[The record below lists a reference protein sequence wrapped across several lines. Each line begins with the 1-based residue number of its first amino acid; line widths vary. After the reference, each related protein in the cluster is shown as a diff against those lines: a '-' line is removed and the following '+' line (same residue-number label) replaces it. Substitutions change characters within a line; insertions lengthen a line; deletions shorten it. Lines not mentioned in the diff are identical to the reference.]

1 MKIDLKRPL
10 VFFDLETTGIQIG
23 SAYIVEISLVKAN
36 VDGSVVEVTHRV
48 RPARRVMRDGVEVME
63 TVPIPRETT
72 AIHGISDADV
82 ADKPTFRELAPEIL
96 AFIGDADL
104 AGYNSNKFDV
114 PLLVEEFLRNGF
126 DFDISTRYLV
136 DVQNIFHKMEQRT
149 LKAAYKFYCGKDL
162 ENAHSANAD
171 TMATYEIFLAQLE
184 RYKDAEYTDEKGNV
198 SKPIVND
205 IPALSEFSKSRQWAD
220 LEGRIGI
227 KNGVEVFNFGK
238 HKDKPVKE
246 VFAVEPSYY
255 SWMMNGDFSMTTKK
269 VITRIYQSLKAEA
282 AEKREAEK
290 LDQLREKF
298 NGGQGKLF

>member
-1 MKIDLKRPL
+1 MKLNLNRPL
-10 VFFDLETTGIQIG
+10 VFFDLETTGLQIG
-23 SAYIVEISLVKAN
+23 SAYIVEISLVKVN
-36 VDGSVVEVTHRV
+36 VDGSVEEKTHRI
-48 RPARRVMRDGVEVME
+48 RPAHYVNRDGVEVAE
-63 TVPIPRETT
+63 TLPIPPETT
-72 AIHGISDADV
+72 AVHHITDADV

-96 AFIGDADL
+96 AFIGDADI

-114 PLLVEEFLRNGF
+114 PLLVEEFLRNGINF
-126 DFDISTRYLV
+126 DLANRYMV

-171 TMATYEIFLAQLE
+171 TMATYEIFLAQIE
-184 RYKDAEYTDEKGNV
+184 RYKDVEYTDEKGKV

-205 IPALSEFSKSRQWAD
+205 IPALSEFSRSRQWAD

-246 VFAVEPSYY
+246 VFRVEPSYY
-255 SWMMNGDFSMTTKK
+255 SWMMNGDFSLSTKQ
-269 VITRIYQSLKAEA
+269 VITRIYQSLK

-298 NGGQGKLF
+298 NGGGQGKLF

>member
-1 MKIDLKRPL
+1 MKLNLNRPL
-10 VFFDLETTGIQIG
+10 VFFDLETTGLQIG
-23 SAYIVEISLVKAN
+23 SAYIVEISLVKVN
-36 VDGSVVEVTHRV
+36 VDGSVEEKTHRI
-48 RPARRVMRDGVEVME
+48 RPARYVNKDGVEVAE
-63 TVPIPRETT
+63 TLPIPPETT
-72 AIHGISDADV
+72 AVHHITDADV

-96 AFIGDADL
+96 AFIGDADI

-114 PLLVEEFLRNGF
+114 PLLVEEFLRNGINF
-126 DFDISTRYLV
+126 DVANRYMV

-149 LKAAYKFYCGKDL
+149 LKAAYKFYCGKNLD
-162 ENAHSANAD
+162 NAHSANAD
-171 TMATYEIFLAQLE
+171 AMATYEIFLAQIE
-184 RYKDAEYTDEKGNV
+184 RYKDVEYTDEKGKV

-238 HKDKPVKE
+238 HKDKPVKD

-255 SWMMNGDFSMTTKK
+255 SWMMNGDFSLSTKK
-269 VITRIYQSLKAEA
+269 VITRIYQSLK

>member
-1 MKIDLKRPL
+1 MKLNLNRPL
-10 VFFDLETTGIQIG
+10 VFFDLETTGLQIG
-23 SAYIVEISLVKAN
+23 SAYIVEISLVKVN
-36 VDGSVVEVTHRV
+36 VDGSVEEKTHRI
-48 RPARRVMRDGVEVME
+48 RPARYVNKDGVEVAE
-63 TVPIPRETT
+63 TLPIPPETT
-72 AIHGISDADV
+72 AVHHITDADV

-96 AFIGDADL
+96 AFIGDADI

-114 PLLVEEFLRNGF
+114 PLLVEEFLRNGINF
-126 DFDISTRYLV
+126 DVANRYMV

-149 LKAAYKFYCGKDL
+149 LKAAYKFYCGKNLD
-162 ENAHSANAD
+162 NAHSANAD
-171 TMATYEIFLAQLE
+171 TMATYEIFLAQIE
-184 RYKDAEYTDEKGNV
+184 RYKDVEYIDEKGKV

-238 HKDKPVKE
+238 HKDKPVKD

-255 SWMMNGDFSMTTKK
+255 SWMMNGDFSLSTKK
-269 VITRIYQSLKAEA
+269 VITRIYQSLK

>member
-63 TVPIPRETT
+63 TVPIPHETT

-255 SWMMNGDFSMTTKK
+255 SWMMNGDFSLSTKK
-269 VITRIYQSLKAEA
+269 VITHIYQSLK

-298 NGGQGKLF
+298 NGGGQGKLF

>member
-1 MKIDLKRPL
+1 MKLNLNRPL
-10 VFFDLETTGIQIG
+10 VFFDLETTGLQIG
-23 SAYIVEISLVKAN
+23 SAYIVEISLVKVN
-36 VDGSVVEVTHRV
+36 VDGSVEEKTHRI
-48 RPARRVMRDGVEVME
+48 RPARYVNRDGVEVAE
-63 TVPIPRETT
+63 TLPIPPETT
-72 AIHGISDADV
+72 AVHHITDADV

-96 AFIGDADL
+96 AFIGDADI

-114 PLLVEEFLRNGF
+114 PLLVEEFLRNGINF
-126 DFDISTRYLV
+126 DLANRYMV

-171 TMATYEIFLAQLE
+171 TMATYEIFLAQIE
-184 RYKDAEYTDEKGNV
+184 RYKDVEYTDEKGKV

-205 IPALSEFSKSRQWAD
+205 IPALSEFSRSRQWAD

-246 VFAVEPSYY
+246 VFRVEPSYY
-255 SWMMNGDFSMTTKK
+255 SWMMNGDFSLSTKQ
-269 VITRIYQSLKAEA
+269 VITRIYQSLKAE
-282 AEKREAEK
+282 KRDAEK

-298 NGGQGKLF
+298 NGGGQGKLF

>member
-1 MKIDLKRPL
+1 MKLNLNRPL
-10 VFFDLETTGIQIG
+10 VFFDLETTGLQIG
-23 SAYIVEISLVKAN
+23 SAYIVEISLVKVN
-36 VDGSVVEVTHRV
+36 VDGSVEEKTHRI
-48 RPARRVMRDGVEVME
+48 RPARYVNRDGVEVAE
-63 TVPIPRETT
+63 TLPIPPETT
-72 AIHGISDADV
+72 AVHHITDADV

-96 AFIGDADL
+96 AFIGDADI

-114 PLLVEEFLRNGF
+114 PLLVEEFLRNGINF
-126 DFDISTRYLV
+126 DVANRYMV

-149 LKAAYKFYCGKDL
+149 LKAAYKFYCGKNLD
-162 ENAHSANAD
+162 NAHSANAD
-171 TMATYEIFLAQLE
+171 TMATYEIFLAQIE
-184 RYKDAEYTDEKGNV
+184 RYKDVEYTDEKGKV

-238 HKDKPVKE
+238 HKDKPVKD

-255 SWMMNGDFSMTTKK
+255 SWMMNGDFSLSTKK
-269 VITRIYQSLKAEA
+269 VITRIYQSLK

>member
-1 MKIDLKRPL
+1 MKLNLNRPL
-10 VFFDLETTGIQIG
+10 VFFDLETTGLHIG
-23 SAYIVEISLVKAN
+23 SAHIVEISLVKVN
-36 VDGSVVEVTHRV
+36 VDGSVEEMTHRI
-48 RPARRVMRDGVEVME
+48 RPARYVKNDDGTEVVE
-63 TVPIPRETT
+63 TLPIPPETT
-72 AIHGISDADV
+72 AVHHITDADV

-96 AFIGDADL
+96 AFIGDADI

-114 PLLVEEFLRNGF
+114 PLLVEEFLRNGINF
-126 DFDISTRYLV
+126 DLANRYMV

-171 TMATYEIFLAQLE
+171 TMATYEIFLAQIE
-184 RYKDAEYTDEKGNV
+184 RYKDVEYTDEKGKV
-198 SKPIVND
+198 STPIVND

-255 SWMMNGDFSMTTKK
+255 SWMMNGDFALSTKK
-269 VITRIYQSLKAEA
+269 VITRIYQSLK

-298 NGGQGKLF
+298 NGGGQGKLF

>member
-1 MKIDLKRPL
+1 MKLNLNRPL
-10 VFFDLETTGIQIG
+10 VFFDLETTGLQIG
-23 SAYIVEISLVKAN
+23 SAYIVEISLVKVN
-36 VDGSVVEVTHRV
+36 VDGSVEEKTHRI
-48 RPARRVMRDGVEVME
+48 RPARYVNKDGVEVAE
-63 TVPIPRETT
+63 TLPIPPETT
-72 AIHGISDADV
+72 AVHHITDADV

-126 DFDISTRYLV
+126 DFDLSTRYLV

-149 LKAAYKFYCGKDL
+149 LKAAYKFYCGKNLD
-162 ENAHSANAD
+162 NAHSANAD
-171 TMATYEIFLAQLE
+171 TMATYEIFLAQIE
-184 RYKDAEYTDEKGNV
+184 RYKDVEYTDEKGKV

-238 HKDKPVKE
+238 HKDKPVKD

-255 SWMMNGDFSMTTKK
+255 SWMMNGDFSLSTKK
-269 VITRIYQSLKAEA
+269 VITRIYQSLK

>member
-1 MKIDLKRPL
+1 MKLNLNRPL
-10 VFFDLETTGIQIG
+10 VFFDLETTGLQIG
-23 SAYIVEISLVKAN
+23 SAYIVEISLVKVN
-36 VDGSVVEVTHRV
+36 VDGSVEEKTHRI
-48 RPARRVMRDGVEVME
+48 RPARYVNRDGVEVAE
-63 TVPIPRETT
+63 TLPIPPETT
-72 AIHGISDADV
+72 AVHHITDADV

-96 AFIGDADL
+96 AFIGDADI

-114 PLLVEEFLRNGF
+114 PLLVEEFLRNGINF
-126 DFDISTRYLV
+126 DLANRYMV

-171 TMATYEIFLAQLE
+171 TMATYEIFLAQIE
-184 RYKDAEYTDEKGNV
+184 RYKDVEYTDEKGKV

-205 IPALSEFSKSRQWAD
+205 IPALSEFSRSRQWAD

-246 VFAVEPSYY
+246 VFRVEPSYY
-255 SWMMNGDFSMTTKK
+255 SWMMNGDFSLSTKQ
-269 VITRIYQSLKAEA
+269 VITRIYQSLK

-298 NGGQGKLF
+298 NGGGQGKLF

>member
-1 MKIDLKRPL
+1 MKLNLNRPL
-10 VFFDLETTGIQIG
+10 VFFDLETTGLQIG
-23 SAYIVEISLVKAN
+23 SAYIVEISLVKVN
-36 VDGSVVEVTHRV
+36 VDGSVEEKTHRI
-48 RPARRVMRDGVEVME
+48 RPARYVNRDGVEVAE
-63 TVPIPRETT
+63 TLPIPPETT
-72 AIHGISDADV
+72 AVHHITDADV

-96 AFIGDADL
+96 AFIGDADI

-114 PLLVEEFLRNGF
+114 PLLVEEFLRNGINF
-126 DFDISTRYLV
+126 DVANRYMV

-149 LKAAYKFYCGKDL
+149 LKAAYKFYCGKNLD
-162 ENAHSANAD
+162 NAHSANAD
-171 TMATYEIFLAQLE
+171 TMATYEIFLAQIE
-184 RYKDAEYTDEKGNV
+184 RYKDVEYTDEKGKV

-255 SWMMNGDFSMTTKK
+255 SWMMNGDFSLSTKK
-269 VITRIYQSLKAEA
+269 VITRIYQSLK

>member
-1 MKIDLKRPL
+1 MKLNLNRPL
-10 VFFDLETTGIQIG
+10 VFFDLETTGLQIG
-23 SAYIVEISLVKAN
+23 SAYIVEISLVKVN
-36 VDGSVVEVTHRV
+36 VDGSVEEKTHRI
-48 RPARRVMRDGVEVME
+48 RPARYVNKDGVEVAE
-63 TVPIPRETT
+63 TLPIPPETT
-72 AIHGISDADV
+72 AVHHITDADV

-96 AFIGDADL
+96 AFIGDADI

-114 PLLVEEFLRNGF
+114 PLLVEEFLRNDINF
-126 DFDISTRYLV
+126 DVANRYMV

-149 LKAAYKFYCGKDL
+149 LKAAYKFYCGKNLD
-162 ENAHSANAD
+162 NAHSANAD
-171 TMATYEIFLAQLE
+171 AMATYEIFLAQIE
-184 RYKDAEYTDEKGNV
+184 RYKDVEYTDEKGKV

-238 HKDKPVKE
+238 HKDKPVKD

-255 SWMMNGDFSMTTKK
+255 SWMMNGDFSLSTKK
-269 VITRIYQSLKAEA
+269 VITRIYQSLK

>member
-1 MKIDLKRPL
+1 MKLDLKRPL

-23 SAYIVEISLVKAN
+23 SSYIVEISLVKAN
-36 VDGSVVEVTHRV
+36 VDGSVEEVTYRV
-48 RPARRVMRDGVEVME
+48 RPARRVLRDGVEVME
-63 TVPIPRETT
+63 TIKIPPETT
-72 AIHGISDADV
+72 AVHHITDADV

-126 DFDISTRYLV
+126 DFDLSTRYLV

-149 LKAAYKFYCGKDL
+149 LKAAYKFYCGKNLD
-162 ENAHSANAD
+162 NAHSANAD

-227 KNGVEVFNFGK
+227 QNGVEVFNFGK
-238 HKDKPVKE
+238 HKGKPVRE

-255 SWMMNGDFSMTTKK
+255 SWMMNGDFSMSTKK
-269 VITRIYQSLKAEA
+269 VITRIYQNMKNES

-290 LDQLREKF
+290 LNQLREKF

>member
-1 MKIDLKRPL
+1 MKLNLNRPL
-10 VFFDLETTGIQIG
+10 VFFDLETTGLQIG
-23 SAYIVEISLVKAN
+23 SAYIVEISLVKVN
-36 VDGSVVEVTHRV
+36 VDGSVEEKTHRI
-48 RPARRVMRDGVEVME
+48 RPARYVNRDGVEVAE
-63 TVPIPRETT
+63 TLPIPPETT
-72 AIHGISDADV
+72 AVHHITDTDV

-96 AFIGDADL
+96 AFIGDADI

-114 PLLVEEFLRNGF
+114 PLLVEEFLRNGINF
-126 DFDISTRYLV
+126 DLANRYMV

-171 TMATYEIFLAQLE
+171 TMATYEIFLAQIE
-184 RYKDAEYTDEKGNV
+184 RYKDVEYTDEKGKV

-205 IPALSEFSKSRQWAD
+205 IPALSEFSRSRQWAD

-255 SWMMNGDFSMTTKK
+255 SWMMNGDFSLSTKK
-269 VITRIYQSLKAEA
+269 VITHIYQSLK

>member
-1 MKIDLKRPL
+1 MKLNLNRPL
-10 VFFDLETTGIQIG
+10 VFFDLETTGLQIG
-23 SAYIVEISLVKAN
+23 SAYIVEISLVKVN
-36 VDGSVVEVTHRV
+36 VDGSVEEKTYRI
-48 RPARRVMRDGVEVME
+48 RPARYVNKDGVEVAE
-63 TVPIPRETT
+63 TLPIPPETT
-72 AIHGISDADV
+72 AVHHITDADV

-96 AFIGDADL
+96 AFIGDADI

-114 PLLVEEFLRNGF
+114 PLLVEEFLRN
-126 DFDISTRYLV
+126 DINYDVANRYMV

-149 LKAAYKFYCGKDL
+149 LKAAYKFYCGKNLD
-162 ENAHSANAD
+162 NAHSANAD
-171 TMATYEIFLAQLE
+171 AMATYEIFLAQIE
-184 RYKDAEYTDEKGNV
+184 RYKDVEYTDEKGKV

-238 HKDKPVKE
+238 HKDKPVKD

-255 SWMMNGDFSMTTKK
+255 SWMMNGDFSLSTKK
-269 VITRIYQSLKAEA
+269 VITRIYQSLK

>member
-1 MKIDLKRPL
+1 MKLNLNRPL
-10 VFFDLETTGIQIG
+10 VFFDLETTGLQIG
-23 SAYIVEISLVKAN
+23 SAYIVEISLVKVN
-36 VDGSVVEVTHRV
+36 VDGSVEEKTHRI
-48 RPARRVMRDGVEVME
+48 RPARYVNKDGVEVAE
-63 TVPIPRETT
+63 TLPIPPETT
-72 AIHGISDADV
+72 AVHHITDADV

-96 AFIGDADL
+96 AFIGDADI

-114 PLLVEEFLRNGF
+114 PLLVEEFLRNGINF
-126 DFDISTRYLV
+126 DVANRYMV

-149 LKAAYKFYCGKDL
+149 LKAAYKFYCGKNLD
-162 ENAHSANAD
+162 NAHSANAD
-171 TMATYEIFLAQLE
+171 TMATYEIFLAQIE
-184 RYKDAEYTDEKGNV
+184 RYKDVEYTDEKGKV

-238 HKDKPVKE
+238 HKDKPVKD

-255 SWMMNGDFSMTTKK
+255 SWMMNGDFSLSTKK
-269 VITRIYQSLKAEA
+269 VITRIYQSLK

>member
-1 MKIDLKRPL
+1 MKLNLNRPL
-10 VFFDLETTGIQIG
+10 VFFDLETTGLQIG
-23 SAYIVEISLVKAN
+23 SAYIVEISLVKVN
-36 VDGSVVEVTHRV
+36 VDGSVEEKTHRI
-48 RPARRVMRDGVEVME
+48 RPARYVNKDGVEVAE
-63 TVPIPRETT
+63 TLPIPPETT
-72 AIHGISDADV
+72 AVHHITDADV

-96 AFIGDADL
+96 AFIGDADI

-114 PLLVEEFLRNGF
+114 PLLVEEFLRNGINF
-126 DFDISTRYLV
+126 DVANRYMV

-149 LKAAYKFYCGKDL
+149 LKAAYKFYCGKNLD
-162 ENAHSANAD
+162 NAHSANAD
-171 TMATYEIFLAQLE
+171 AMATYEIFLAQIE
-184 RYKDAEYTDEKGNV
+184 RYKDVEYTDEKGKV

-238 HKDKPVKE
+238 HKDKPVKD

-255 SWMMNGDFSMTTKK
+255 SWMMNGDFSLSTKK
-269 VITRIYQSLKAEA
+269 VITRIYQSLK

-298 NGGQGKLF
+298 NGGGQGKLF

>member
-1 MKIDLKRPL
+1 MKLNLNRPL
-10 VFFDLETTGIQIG
+10 VFFDLETTGLQIG
-23 SAYIVEISLVKAN
+23 SAYIVEISLVKVN
-36 VDGSVVEVTHRV
+36 VDGSVEEKTYRI
-48 RPARRVMRDGVEVME
+48 RPARYVNKDGVEVAE
-63 TVPIPRETT
+63 TLPIPPETT
-72 AIHGISDADV
+72 AVHHITDADV

-96 AFIGDADL
+96 AFIGDADI

-114 PLLVEEFLRNGF
+114 PLLVEEFLRNDINF
-126 DFDISTRYLV
+126 DVANRYMV

-149 LKAAYKFYCGKDL
+149 LKAAYKFYCGKNLD
-162 ENAHSANAD
+162 NAHSANAD
-171 TMATYEIFLAQLE
+171 AMATYEIFLAQIE
-184 RYKDAEYTDEKGNV
+184 RYKDVEYTDEKGKV

-238 HKDKPVKE
+238 HKDKPVKD

-255 SWMMNGDFSMTTKK
+255 SWMMNGDFSLSTKK
-269 VITRIYQSLKAEA
+269 VITRIYQSLK